1 MENTKIKNIWSVLC
15 QKAHID
21 SRTNLL
27 SLLDIVEQLNIEH
40 KGELPKED
48 TKPLLFPISMTLAG
62 YWQIPDTYKNK
73 EIEIISKVI
82 SPNGE
87 ILGSSNV
94 QFKTNKGYHKTLI
107 DFPQLPIT
115 IEGKYLFETYIK
127 NRGKENT
134 VSTIPL
140 IVNIKEIIE

>member
-1 MENTKIKNIWSVLC
+1 M
-15 QKAHID
+15 
-21 SRTNLL
+21 
-27 SLLDIVEQLNIEH
+27 
-40 KGELPKED
+40 
-48 TKPLLFPISMTLAG
+48 
-62 YWQIPDTYKNK
+62 
-73 EIEIISKVI
+73 I

-115 IEGKYLFETYIK
+115 TEGVYLFETYIK
-127 NRGKENT
+127 NKAKEER

-140 IVNIKEIIE
+140 IVNIREIIE